1 MNRDAKK
8 ATIADHQTHKKDTGS
23 FFVQIAIFTKR
34 IAHLTTHLKANP
46 KDKHSRR
53 GLLGM
58 VAKRRKLLTNLKKK
72 SMELYE
78 GLILKLGIRK

>member
-1 MNRDAKK
+1 MNRDGKK
-8 ATIADHQTHKKDTGS
+8 KVITDNQTHAKDTGS
-23 FFVQIAIFTKR
+23 FQVQVGIFTAR
-34 IAHLTTHLKANP
+34 IAHLTNHLKQNP

-72 SMELYE
+72 SMEIYE
-78 GLILKLGIRK
+78 GLIKKLGIRK

>member
-1 MNRDAKK
+1 MNRDDKK
-8 ATIADHQTHKKDTGS
+8 STIADHQMHEKDTGS

-34 IAHLTTHLKANP
+34 IAHLTDHLKANP

-72 SMELYE
+72 SVDLYE
-78 GLILKLGIRK
+78 SLIAKLGIRK